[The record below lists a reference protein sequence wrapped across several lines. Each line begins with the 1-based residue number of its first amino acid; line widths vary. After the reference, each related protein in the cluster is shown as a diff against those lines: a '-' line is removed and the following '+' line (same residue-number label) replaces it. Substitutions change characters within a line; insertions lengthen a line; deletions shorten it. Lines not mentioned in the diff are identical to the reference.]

1 MRRTIADWILIA
13 LSIVV
18 LVATG
23 VYLIIAWGSIP
34 DKIPTNFDFSGK
46 VTSYGG
52 KDNIIFAFLMDVFV
66 SGTLLLCAAFPKSWN
81 VPGKAKNNP
90 ETYIAVKYMLESMA
104 FLLALFLGYL
114 LYTMAKLIALK
125 SAVIIVFIVILAIGS
140 IAPFVIP
147 KLK

>member
-13 LSIVV
+13 LSLVV

-52 KDNIIFAFLMDVFV
+52 KGNIIAAYVMDILV
-66 SGTLLLCAAFPKSWN
+66 SVTLLLCSAFPKTWN
-81 VPGKAKNNP
+81 IPGKAKL
-90 ETYIAVKYMLESMA
+90 ETYIAVKYMLEGMA
-104 FLLALFLGYL
+104 LLLALFFGYL
-114 LYTMAKLIALK
+114 LYAMAKLIALK
-125 SAVIIVFIVILAIGS
+125 ASVCIAFIALLAIGS

-147 KLK
+147 KFK

>member
-52 KDNIIFAFLMDVFV
+52 KGNIIAAYVMDILV
-66 SGTLLLCAAFPKSWN
+66 SVTLLLCAAFPKSWN

-104 FLLALFLGYL
+104 LLLALFFGYL
-114 LYTMAKLIALK
+114 LYAMAKLIVLKASVCIAFIAL
-125 SAVIIVFIVILAIGS
+125 LAIAS
-140 IAPFVIP
+140 IAPFVIS